1 KAKDLITIMDHGLFN
16 IILLGSAF
24 MVLFTAFQ
32 ATGMI
37 SQSVL
42 EGVKNE
48 TIHGSTFHGS
58 GYISSAILYAC
69 FAITNIFAPAIV
81 SMLRP
86 ALAMFLGGTTY
97 FLYVLSFIYPM
108 TWSYYIVSILVGIG
122 AAVLWTAQGVYLT
135 NNSDESTVSRNSGIF
150 WALFQVSLLAGNI
163 YVYIA
168 LKTEMIERATRIPL
182 FIVFSIVS
190 AVGLVLFL
198 FIIWRSYTERKRDT
212 LIRTEE
218 RGTIGDIIPTLKIA
232 VKLLKTRN
240 MLLLLIPFAYTGFSQ
255 TFFQG
260 VYGTCIGHY
269 VKYGDTRKRLIGLH
283 GMLVGCGEILGGG
296 IFGFITKPKTSSQRA
311 LMVFIGFVLQMI
323 YYYSV
328 FVNFPSDASSQET
341 SAKPYFDFS
350 KKTSQVIAFSSS
362 FIVGLGDSSINT
374 QLMNVLATR
383 YKQSTASAFA
393 IFKLV
398 QSLMAAVAFFYAGS
412 IEIQWQLLVVVIF
425 LFFGTLAF
433 FSVLFDETTDESMAN
448 AVAVTV
454 QDTDNDS
461 YQNYSSSIA

>member
-1 KAKDLITIMDHGLFN
+1 MDNRLMN
-16 IILLGSAF
+16 VILLGSAF

-42 EGVKNE
+42 EGVKND
-48 TIHGSTFHGS
+48 TTHGNRFHGS
-58 GYISSAILYAC
+58 GYTSMAILYSC
-69 FAITNIFAPAIV
+69 FALTNIFAPAIV
-81 SMLRP
+81 SIFRP
-86 ALAMFLGGTTY
+86 AVAMFLGGTTY

-108 TWSYYIVSILVGIG
+108 TWSYYIVSVLIGIG
-122 AAVLWTAQGVYLT
+122 AAILWTAQGVYLA
-135 NNSDESTVSRNSGIF
+135 NNSNDSTISRNSGIF

-168 LKTEMIERATRIPL
+168 LKTEMIDSATRIPL

-190 AVGLVLFL
+190 AIGLVLFV
-198 FIIWRSYTERKRDT
+198 FIIWRSYVEKNRDT
-212 LIRTEE
+212 LIHTVEE
-218 RGTIGDIIPTLKIA
+218 RRNTLVDIVQTLKIA
-232 VKLLKTRN
+232 VRLLKTRN
-240 MLLLLIPFAYTGFSQ
+240 MLLLLLPFAYSGFST

-283 GMLVGCGEILGGG
+283 GILVGCGEILGGG
-296 IFGFITKPKTSSQRA
+296 LFGFITKPKTSSQRA
-311 LMVFIGFVLQMI
+311 LMILVGFILQII

-328 FVNFPSDASSQET
+328 FVNFPSNAPSQET
-341 SAKPYFDFS
+341 IAKPYFDYS
-350 KKTSQVIAFSSS
+350 SKTSQVIAFISS
-362 FIVGLGDSSINT
+362 FIVGLGDSSLNT

-383 YKQSTASAFA
+383 YKQCTASAFA

-412 IEIQWQLLVVVIF
+412 LQLEWQLLIVVIF

-433 FSVLFDETTDESMAN
+433 FKVLFDESENEFTATS
-448 AVAVTV
+448 VTV
-454 QDTDNDS
+454 TLQDNEHDS